1 MFFLYFA
8 YNIKIAVMKWLAQ
21 KTHKPNISGMFWK
34 IVVMIFAVMK
44 FASGEDPLCK
54 KGPNSGLYKKDFV
67 KK

>member
-1 MFFLYFA
+1 
-8 YNIKIAVMKWLAQ
+8 MKELAQ

-54 KGPNSGLYKKDFV
+54 KGLNSGLYKKDFV